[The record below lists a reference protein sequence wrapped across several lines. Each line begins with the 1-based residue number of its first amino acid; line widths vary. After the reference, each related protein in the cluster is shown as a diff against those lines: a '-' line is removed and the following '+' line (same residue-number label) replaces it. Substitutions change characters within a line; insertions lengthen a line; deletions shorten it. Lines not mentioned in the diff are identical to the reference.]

1 MARHAL
7 FRGLVVDE
15 YDRAVDTA
23 MVGEE
28 AFYVVDDDG
37 FRRHIASEEVDR
49 RVLGDMGKMLEGM
62 EEQVSEQ
69 TAKMLGQDDIF
80 TRAAIENQLQN
91 MDAQFDKVLEA
102 GLPESSLA
110 YLGMAGFKIR
120 INLHGE
126 VLEII
131 QPGMIDPDE
140 E

>member
-15 YDRAVDTA
+15 YDQLVEHT
-23 MVGEE
+23 MVGDE
-28 AFYVVDDDG
+28 AFYVVNDDG
-37 FRRHIASEEVDR
+37 FRRHVSSEDVDR
-49 RVLGDMGKMLEGM
+49 EVLGEMGRMLEGM
-62 EEQVSEQ
+62 EAQVSEQ
-69 TAKMLGQDDIF
+69 AAKMMGQDDIF
-80 TRAAIENQLQN
+80 TRAAIENHLQN
-91 MDAQFDKVLEA
+91 MDAQFDKILET

-131 QPGMIDPDE
+131 QPGMIDPDSE
-140 E
+140 

>member
-15 YDRAVDTA
+15 YDKAVETA
-23 MVGEE
+23 MVGDE

-37 FRRHIASEEVDR
+37 FRRHISSEEVDR
-49 RVLGDMGKMLEGM
+49 AVLAEMGKTLEGM

-69 TAKMLGQDDIF
+69 AARMLGQDDIF
-80 TRAAIENQLQN
+80 TRAAIESQLQN
-91 MDAQFDKVLEA
+91 MDAQIDKVLET

-126 VLEII
+126 ILEIV
-131 QPGMIDPDE
+131 QPGMIDPE
-140 E
+140 SE

>member
-7 FRGLVVDE
+7 FRGLIVDE
-15 YDRAVDTA
+15 YENPVETT

-28 AFYVVDDDG
+28 AFYVVNDDG
-37 FRRHIASEEVDR
+37 FRRHVSSEDVDR
-49 RVLGDMGKMLEGM
+49 EVLGEMGRMLEGM

-69 TAKMLGQDDIF
+69 AAKMMGQDDIF
-80 TRAAIENQLQN
+80 TRAAIESQLQN
-91 MDAQFDKVLEA
+91 MDAQFDKILET

-126 VLEII
+126 VLEVI
-131 QPGMIDPDE
+131 QPGMIDPDSK
-140 E
+140 